1 MAEKSPKEDGVKKKP
16 FQEKG
21 QGKELSQKETFME
34 EARLVD
40 KTFLFLI
47 IGILTLGII
56 TTIGISAYR
65 KSVETVVTP

>member
-16 FQEKG
+16 LQEKG